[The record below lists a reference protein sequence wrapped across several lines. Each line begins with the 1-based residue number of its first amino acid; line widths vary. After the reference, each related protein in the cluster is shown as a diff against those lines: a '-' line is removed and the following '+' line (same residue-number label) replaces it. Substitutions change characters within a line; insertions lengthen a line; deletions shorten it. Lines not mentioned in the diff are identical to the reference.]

1 MKPLNLLFIFLIS
14 STATFAQEEISKNQ
28 PVVTSYA
35 LNLKAFGA
43 TETSNLLN
51 SFSLS
56 QEQTLPKAALTISPH
71 KMPVYEPAETLKMP
85 TYAAPSSMNYKM
97 IVVDPSTSK

>member
-1 MKPLNLLFIFLIS
+1 MKPLNLLFIFLIL
-14 STATFAQEEISKNQ
+14 STATFAQEQISKKQ
-28 PVVTSYA
+28 TVATPYA

-43 TETSNLLN
+43 NEISKLLS
-51 SFSLS
+51 SFDLS
-56 QEQTLPKAALTISPH
+56 QVQVLPKAALTISPY